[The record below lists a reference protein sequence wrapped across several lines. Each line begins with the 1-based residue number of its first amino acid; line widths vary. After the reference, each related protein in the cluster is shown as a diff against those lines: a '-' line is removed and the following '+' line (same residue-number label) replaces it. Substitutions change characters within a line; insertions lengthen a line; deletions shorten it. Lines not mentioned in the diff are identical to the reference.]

1 MLRKEP
7 FFPAKRN
14 HPVIPA
20 RIVCACRMRVFKAFA
35 ESKAKR
41 GRSRVPS
48 DLIKQLLEAGVHF
61 GHQTKRWNPKMK
73 KFIFGSRSGIY
84 IIDLEKT
91 EECINLA
98 RDFLMD
104 IASKGETVLFVGTK
118 KQAQEVIFQEA
129 NRCGMYYVTERWPGG
144 MLTNFAT
151 IKKRINRLKEIEK
164 MRQDGTFEK
173 LTKKE
178 VAILEK
184 ELAKLNKNFAGI
196 VQMERMPRAMF
207 VVDTKKEETAV
218 MEAKRL
224 GIPIIG
230 LIDTNSNPDL
240 IAYPIPGNDDA
251 TKSIRAIT
259 AAVVDAVI
267 EGRKKFLSYL
277 SQDGVTVKEQK
288 PETADPAVL
297 PDLPEEEVKI
307 KEIEEIVEETEPV
320 EGEAK
325 PAKKG
330 RVKPPEDKLKTRKK

>member
-1 MLRKEP
+1 MRLQ
-7 FFPAKRN
+7 A
-14 HPVIPA
+14 
-20 RIVCACRMRVFKAFA
+20 RVFKALTDSKSKERKA
-35 ESKAKR
+35 E
-41 GRSRVPS
+41 VPS
-48 DLIKQLLEAGVHF
+48 ELIKQLLEAGVHF

-91 EECINLA
+91 EECINQA

-104 IASKGETVLFVGTK
+104 ITSKGEIVLFVGTK

-129 NRCGMYYVTERWPGG
+129 NRCGMYYVTQRWPGG

-178 VAILEK
+178 VALLEK

-224 GIPIIG
+224 GIPIVG

-259 AAVVDAVI
+259 TAIVDAVI

-277 SQDGVTVKEQK
+277 SQDGVSVKDEK
-288 PETADPAVL
+288 REGTDVVI
-297 PDLPEEEVKI
+297 LPEEEVKI